1 MKGKVCV
8 VTGSTSGIGRATA
21 LELGRQGATVIV
33 LGRNTAAGHRV
44 VDELNRIQAVPTAV
58 FFAVDLANPNQVRE
72 VAQKIVSTYLQI
84 DLLINNAGARYD
96 RFQANEDG
104 LELTFACN
112 HLGHFLLTALL
123 LDRLL
128 AAPVARVLT
137 VASGSHSGAS
147 SSGAWMMTRETYDRR
162 QAYALSKKA
171 NIVFSAE
178 LARRLIGT
186 AAISCAFDPGG
197 VVSNF
202 ARNNGLLSW
211 ARHLLSH
218 GLKRD
223 LVPPARA
230 AQDLVLLSNLEPA
243 EALNGRYFRRDQ
255 PLRVAAAE
263 DVNMANEL
271 WDLSLRLSELR
282 DDISLNAA
290 KILHSRTSVRSTP

>member
-8 VTGSTSGIGRATA
+8 VTGGTSGIGRATA
-21 LELGRQGATVIV
+21 LELGRQGTTVIV
-33 LGRNTAAGHRV
+33 LGRNTAAGHQV
-44 VDELNRIQAVPTAV
+44 IGELNRIQAVPTTV
-58 FFAVDLANPNQVRE
+58 FFAVDLANPNQVRDT
-72 VAQKIVSTYLQI
+72 AQKIVSTYPQI

-128 AAPVARVLT
+128 AAPAARVLT
-137 VASGSHSGAS
+137 VASGSHSGAPS
-147 SSGAWMMTRETYDRR
+147 GGAWLMTRETYDRR
-162 QAYALSKKA
+162 QAYARSKKA

-186 AAISCAFDPGG
+186 SAISCAFDPGG
-197 VVSNF
+197 VASHF
-202 ARNNGLLSW
+202 ARNNGLISW

-223 LVPPARA
+223 LVPPTRA
-230 AQDLVLLSNLEPA
+230 AQDLVLICNLEPA

-255 PLRVAAAE
+255 PLRVGAAE
-263 DVNMANEL
+263 DVNLAHEL

-282 DDISLNAA
+282 DDISPNAA